1 MTLSR
6 WTDKSENSMDQI
18 LDNILNYENWLTR
31 DLDPLTEDY
40 LRYQVDKVFDENM
53 TVTLN
58 NQEITYNY
66 INYEYERV
74 RPGEEENVMRS
85 SRIYSITG
93 YVIVYSDGSSTQY
106 ITNRS
111 GGDNTKTILRK
122 LNNYSGRLEI
132 VSNPFSISEDIFT
145 WMIYR
150 VLNYGEDSLEDDSHL
165 SLKKII
171 GFKGATQDRLAE
183 VRGSGNKIMNLL
195 STLAFL
201 FENEQVSF
209 IKPRI
214 EYQNETIEMS
224 LDLNGTIDIDFERYM
239 GDYMMHEYEEKI
251 SLVTLVTFLEII
263 PKILTSYRNDLD
275 NDVWSVNKKVDFFS
289 GIGEA
294 IQEKIN
300 EKINAASLEAAAATE
315 DDPEEA

>member
-18 LDNILNYENWLTR
+18 LENMLNYENWLTR

-40 LRYQVDKVFDENM
+40 LRYQVDKVFDENK

-122 LNNYSGRLEI
+122 LNNYGGRLEI
-132 VSNPFSISEDIFT
+132 ISNPFSISEDIFT

-165 SLKKII
+165 FLKKII

-239 GDYMMHEYEEKI
+239 GDYMMHEHEEKI

-263 PKILTSYRNDLD
+263 PKILTSYQNDLD
-275 NDVWSVNKKVDFFS
+275 NDVWSVDKKVDFFS

-300 EKINAASLEAAAATE
+300 EKINAASLEAAASKE
-315 DDPEEA
+315 VE